1 MPEWEVVLGYAIAA
15 GHRHVTISC
24 SAGEEGDVSEV
35 KGATGQP
42 PKWAPPK
49 GLLQYVRVPGHAPG
63 QMAFLHK
70 PSGSLLM
77 ADAVAN
83 VGGGLLQKQPP
94 QLGLVPPGELC

>member
-1 MPEWEVVLGYAIAA
+1 M
-15 GHRHVTISC
+15 
-24 SAGEEGDVSEV
+24 SEV

-63 QMAFLHK
+63 QLAFLHK

-77 ADAVAN
+77 ADTVAN
-83 VGGGLLQKQPP
+83 MGGGLLQKQPP
-94 QLGLVPPGELC
+94 RLGLVPPGKQPSWTLQEADTLSLG

>member
-1 MPEWEVVLGYAIAA
+1 M
-15 GHRHVTISC
+15 
-24 SAGEEGDVSEV
+24 SEV

-63 QMAFLHK
+63 QMAFIHK

-77 ADAVAN
+77 ADTMAN
-83 VGGGLLQKQPP
+83 VGGGILQKQSPK
-94 QLGLVPPGELC
+94 LGLVPPGEKRPGLPHNSQRL